1 MERHSNR
8 RRLVDF
14 SAFNKMEKKVLIL
27 THLDDSHA
35 SSVRDYLNKRKV
47 ENFTVVTENLL
58 RDYKIGFSSEDLIYT
73 LGNESGTIELT
84 PSWNIWNRR
93 IMIPDRNKGMP
104 KDLQDLVTDE
114 CEKTW
119 DGLLM
124 AHKGKVV
131 NRPQN
136 HFYANSKLDQ
146 IKFALENGMYVPDT
160 IVTNDPINL
169 RDFYEKH
176 KGNIC
181 FKLQKGAVIRTP
193 EGNKVIYTNKVTEE
207 QMRNASLVSGHP
219 SLFQE
224 YIDKEFE
231 IRVVATD
238 KTATGIAIHS
248 QDSEI
253 SKVDYRRYD
262 LENVKY
268 NQIELPKNV
277 RNFCS
282 SMLSHYGLHFGAFDF
297 IYSKEGKYFFLELNP
312 NGQWL
317 WLEEQSGYNLT
328 KEVADNLIE

>member
-1 MERHSNR
+1 
-8 RRLVDF
+8 
-14 SAFNKMEKKVLIL
+14 MEKKVLIL
-27 THLDDSHA
+27 THLEDSHA
-35 SSVRDYLNKRKV
+35 SSVRNYLNKTGV
-47 ENFTVVTENLL
+47 ESFTVITENLL
-58 RDYKIGFSSEDLIYT
+58 RDYKINFSSEGLIYT
-73 LGNESGTIELT
+73 INNGKRTIELN

-93 IMIPDRNKGMP
+93 IMIPDRNKGIP
-104 KDLQDLVTDE
+104 KDLQDLVIDE

-136 HFYANSKLDQ
+136 HFHSNSKLDQ
-146 IKFALENGMYVPDT
+146 IKFAVERGMCVPDT
-160 IVTNDPINL
+160 IVTNNPPDLIN
-169 RDFYEKH
+169 FYEKH
-176 KGNIC
+176 RGNIC
-181 FKLQKGAVIRTP
+181 FKLQKGAAVRTSV
-193 EGNKVIYTNKVTEE
+193 GNKIVYTNKVTEE
-207 QMRNASLVSGHP
+207 QMKNAPLVSSHP

-231 IRVVATD
+231 IRIIATD
-238 KTATGIAIHS
+238 KMVTGIAIHS

-262 LENVKY
+262 LDNVRY
-268 NQIELPKNV
+268 NYIELPENV

-282 SMLSHYGLHFGAFDF
+282 GMLTHYKLHFGAFDF
-297 IYSKEGKYFFLELNP
+297 IYSKDGKYFFLELNP

-317 WLEEQSGYNLT
+317 WLEEQSGHNLT

>member
-1 MERHSNR
+1 
-8 RRLVDF
+8 
-14 SAFNKMEKKVLIL
+14 
-27 THLDDSHA
+27 
-35 SSVRDYLNKRKV
+35 
-47 ENFTVVTENLL
+47 
-58 RDYKIGFSSEDLIYT
+58 
-73 LGNESGTIELT
+73 
-84 PSWNIWNRR
+84 
-93 IMIPDRNKGMP
+93 MP

-131 NRPQN
+131 NLPQN
-136 HFYANSKLDQ
+136 HFYANNKLDQ
-146 IKFALENGMYVPDT
+146 IKFALERGIYVPDT
-160 IVTNDPINL
+160 IVTTDPSDL

-181 FKLQKGAVIRTP
+181 FKLQRGAVIRTP
-193 EGNKVIYTNKVTEE
+193 EGDKVVYTNKVTRE
-207 QMRNASLVSGHP
+207 QMKNASLVSSHP

-231 IRVVATD
+231 IRVITTD

-268 NQIELPKNV
+268 NHTKLPHNV

-282 SMLSHYGLHFGAFDF
+282 SMLKHYGLHFGAFDF

-328 KEVADNLIE
+328 KEIADNLIE

>member
-1 MERHSNR
+1 
-8 RRLVDF
+8 
-14 SAFNKMEKKVLIL
+14 MEKNVLIL
-27 THLDDSHA
+27 THEDDPHA
-35 SSVRDYLNKRKV
+35 FSVRNYLNQKGIK
-47 ENFTVVTENLL
+47 NFTIVTENLL
-58 RDYKIGFSSEDLIYT
+58 RDYKINFSSNDLTYKI
-73 LGNESGTIELT
+73 GDKEKTIELT

-104 KDLQDLVTDE
+104 KDLSDLVVDE

-124 AHKGKVV
+124 SHEGKVV

-146 IKFALENGMYVPDT
+146 IRFALENGMLAPDT
-160 IVTNDPINL
+160 IVTNNPSNL
-169 RDFYEKH
+169 KDFYDKH

-181 FKLQKGAVIRTP
+181 FKLQKGSAIRTL
-193 EGNKVIYTNKVTEE
+193 EGVKIVYTNKVTKENME
-207 QMRNASLVSGHP
+207 HADLVSSAP

-224 YIDKEFE
+224 YVDKEFE
-231 IRVVATD
+231 VRVVSTD
-238 KTATGIAIHS
+238 RTSTGIAIYS
-248 QDSEI
+248 QDSKI

-262 LENVKY
+262 FENVKY
-268 NQIELPKNV
+268 EKIEIPEKVSL
-277 RNFCS
+277 FCS
-282 SMLSHYGLHFGAFDF
+282 KILTHYGLHFGAFDF
-297 IYSKEGKYFFLELNP
+297 IKSKNGEYVFLELNP

>member
-1 MERHSNR
+1 
-8 RRLVDF
+8 
-14 SAFNKMEKKVLIL
+14 MEKKILIL
-27 THLDDSHA
+27 THQDDPHT
-35 SSVRDYLNKRKV
+35 SSVRNYLNQREI
-47 ENFTVVTENLL
+47 ENFTIITENLL
-58 RDYKIGFSSEDLIYT
+58 RDYKINFSSEDLTYKIEAK
-73 LGNESGTIELT
+73 GKVIELT

-104 KDLQDLVTDE
+104 KDLHDLVIDE

-124 AHKGKVV
+124 GHKGKVV

-146 IKFALENGMYVPDT
+146 IRFALENSMLAPDT
-160 IVTNDPINL
+160 IVTNNPSNL
-169 RDFYEKH
+169 KDFYDKH

-207 QMRNASLVSGHP
+207 QMRNASLVSSHP

-231 IRVVATD
+231 IRIISTD
-238 KTATGIAIHS
+238 RISTGIAIHS

-262 LENVKY
+262 LENVCYHQVEIPEK
-268 NQIELPKNV
+268 V
-277 RNFCS
+277 RLFCS
-282 SMLSHYGLHFGAFDF
+282 KMLTYYGLNFGAFDF
-297 IYSKEGKYFFLELNP
+297 IYSKDRKYFFLELNP

>member
-1 MERHSNR
+1 M
-8 RRLVDF
+8 
-14 SAFNKMEKKVLIL
+14 KKKVLIL
-27 THLDDSHA
+27 THQDDPHA
-35 SSVRDYLNKRKV
+35 SSVRNYLNQREV
-47 ENFTVVTENLL
+47 ENFTIVTEDLL
-58 RDYKIGFSSEDLIYT
+58 REYKIDFSSEDLTYRIEDK
-73 LGNESGTIELT
+73 GKIIELT

-104 KDLQDLVTDE
+104 KDLQDLVIDE

-124 AHKGKVV
+124 SHKGKVV

-146 IKFALENGMYVPDT
+146 IRFALENSMLAPDT
-160 IVTNDPINL
+160 IVTNNPFKL
-169 RDFYEKH
+169 KDFYNKH

-193 EGNKVIYTNKVTEE
+193 KGNKVIYTNKVTEE
-207 QMRNASLVSGHP
+207 QMKNASLVSSHP

-231 IRVVATD
+231 IRIISTD
-238 KTATGIAIHS
+238 RTSTGIAIHS

-253 SKVDYRRYD
+253 SKIDYRRYD
-262 LENVKY
+262 LENVRY
-268 NQIELPKNV
+268 NQVEIPEEV
-277 RNFCS
+277 RLFCS
-282 SMLSHYGLHFGAFDF
+282 KMLTHYGLHFGAFDF
-297 IYSKEGKYFFLELNP
+297 IYSKDGRYFFLELNP

>member
-1 MERHSNR
+1 
-8 RRLVDF
+8 
-14 SAFNKMEKKVLIL
+14 MEKKILIL
-27 THLDDSHA
+27 THLDDTHA
-35 SSVRDYLNKRKV
+35 SSVRNYLNKKGV

-58 RDYKIGFSSEDLIYT
+58 RDYKINFSSEDLIYT
-73 LGNESGTIELT
+73 ISNDGRTIELN
-84 PSWNIWNRR
+84 PCWNIWNRR

-104 KDLQDLVTDE
+104 KDLQDLVVDE

-136 HFYANSKLDQ
+136 HFHANNKLDQ
-146 IKFALENGMYVPDT
+146 IKFSSENGMYVPDT
-160 IVTNDPINL
+160 IVTNNPSDL

-176 KGNIC
+176 RGNIC
-181 FKLQKGAVIRTP
+181 FKLQKGAAIRTS
-193 EGNKVIYTNKVTEE
+193 EGNKIVYTNKVTEE
-207 QMRNASLVSGHP
+207 QMKNASLVSGHP

-224 YIDKEFE
+224 YIGKDFE
-231 IRVVATD
+231 VRIVTTE
-238 KTATGIAIHS
+238 KTTTGIAIHS

-262 LENVKY
+262 LENVRY
-268 NQIELPKNV
+268 NHIELPENV
-277 RNFCS
+277 RSFCFG
-282 SMLSHYGLHFGAFDF
+282 MLAHYKLHFGAFDF
-297 IYSKEGKYFFLELNP
+297 IYSKDKKYFFLELNP

-328 KEVADNLIE
+328 KEVAENLME

>member
-1 MERHSNR
+1 
-8 RRLVDF
+8 
-14 SAFNKMEKKVLIL
+14 
-27 THLDDSHA
+27 
-35 SSVRDYLNKRKV
+35 
-47 ENFTVVTENLL
+47 
-58 RDYKIGFSSEDLIYT
+58 
-73 LGNESGTIELT
+73 
-84 PSWNIWNRR
+84 
-93 IMIPDRNKGMP
+93 MIPDLNKGMP

-136 HFYANSKLDQ
+136 HYYANNKLDQ
-146 IKFALENGMYVPDT
+146 IKFALESGMFVPDT
-160 IVTNDPINL
+160 IVTNDPSDL
-169 RDFYEKH
+169 EDFYEKH

-207 QMRNASLVSGHP
+207 QMKKASLVSSHP

-231 IRVVATD
+231 IRIVATD

-262 LENVKY
+262 LENVRY
-268 NQIELPKNV
+268 HHTDLPENV
-277 RNFCS
+277 KDFCLD
-282 SMLSHYGLHFGAFDF
+282 MLTHYGLHFGAFDF
-297 IYSKEGKYFFLELNP
+297 IYSKGGKYFF
-312 NGQWL
+312 GIK
-317 WLEEQSGYNLT
+317 S
-328 KEVADNLIE
+328 